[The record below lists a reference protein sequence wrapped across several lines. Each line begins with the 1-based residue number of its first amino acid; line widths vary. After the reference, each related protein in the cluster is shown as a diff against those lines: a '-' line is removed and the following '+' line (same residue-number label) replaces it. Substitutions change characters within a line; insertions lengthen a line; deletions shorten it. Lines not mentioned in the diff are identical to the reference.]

1 MDAVVLALD
10 PRPGARASD
19 RLAGLPLALRAVLT
33 AAAAGAARVWL
44 VLPECADTE
53 GLALA
58 RDPRARRLALEV
70 ACLGPDAPAACRA
83 LAARVGT
90 GAGAVPL
97 LVVDAARVHDPASLR
112 ALSLAA
118 RADSPGAVA
127 TCAGLACGALAASD
141 GARLLAALGASPGP
155 DLCTA
160 ARALAARG
168 GLALVDVA
176 AGWCADAGTPAGRRE
191 ATRRLFEDC
200 RKPVDG
206 LVSRHLNRHLS
217 LALSRRLVELPVTPN
232 QLSIATFC
240 LCLPAAWLAAE
251 GGYGPTLAA
260 AALMQLNSVCDG
272 VDGELARV
280 RCEASR
286 LGAWLD
292 TVLDDLS
299 NLVFYAALGL
309 GARGLPGGELLAA
322 SAWVAVGAGALTAA
336 QYYRELAELGSG
348 DFYALGW
355 QLPAGTSF
363 GARVVRA
370 AALVLKQDFFLL
382 LFLLLAL
389 AGVLSYALPLVATGA
404 LVTLAAATAR
414 ALRRRRAL
422 SAGGSSPR

>member
-10 PRPGARASD
+10 TRPGARPSD

-33 AAAAGAARVWL
+33 AAALGAARVWL
-44 VLPECADTE
+44 VLPERAEQE
-53 GLALA
+53 GLVLA
-58 RDPRARRLALEV
+58 RDRRARRLALEV
-70 ACLGPDAPAACRA
+70 ACLGPDVPAACRA
-83 LAARVGT
+83 LAARVGAD
-90 GAGAVPL
+90 AGAVPL
-97 LVVDAARVHDPASLR
+97 LVVDAAHLHDPASLR
-112 ALSLAA
+112 ALAPSQRGDTLGAA
-118 RADSPGAVA
+118 A
-127 TCAGLACGALAASD
+127 TRDGLACGALAARD
-141 GARLLAALGASPGP
+141 GARLLGALGASPGP
-155 DLCTA
+155 DLRAA

-168 GLALVDVA
+168 ELTPVDVA
-176 AGWCADAGTPAGRRE
+176 AGWCADAGTPDGRRE
-191 ATRRLFEDC
+191 ATRRLFEAC

-217 LALSRRLVELPVTPN
+217 LALSRRLVALPVTPN

-280 RCEASR
+280 RFEASR
-286 LGAWLD
+286 VGAWLD

-309 GARGLPGGELLAA
+309 GARQLPGGDLLAV
-322 SAWVAVGAGALTAA
+322 SAWVAVGAGVLTAA
-336 QYYRELAELGSG
+336 QYYRELAVLGSG
-348 DFYALGW
+348 DLYALGW
-355 QLPAGTSF
+355 QLPAGTDL
-363 GARVVRA
+363 GARLVRA

-414 ALRRRRAL
+414 GLRRRRAL